1 MAAVN
6 WDGTEKV
13 IDQRCHT
20 VNLTNDFIQKSYVVW
35 EQWYPQPPKKAE
47 CYILKIFNLLLQNS
61 CCGTNI
67 YWKQGISRW
76 SQQLAPSNSLKIQ
89 V

>member
-20 VNLTNDFIQKSYVVW
+20 VTSTNDVIQKSYVVR
-35 EQWYPQPPKKAE
+35 EQQYPRLKKTE
-47 CYILKIFNLLLQNS
+47 CYILKTSNLLFQNA
-61 CCGTNI
+61 
-67 YWKQGISRW
+67 R
-76 SQQLAPSNSLKIQ
+76 
-89 V
+89 